1 MSSSRAV
8 QRGRLRII
16 GGQWKKRLIR
26 FNGAADLSE
35 EAQFDPE
42 RINRFKSVITDLYKV
57 IYEST
62 MTAVSGEQ
70 RNRGPDKPI
79 YDPDA
84 DNGESYGRV
93 RLWVRELRNYYQHD
107 VQSRKG
113 WGGMNL
119 PAHCG
124 RGGTSYT
131 ASIAGPNRQA
141 HFRNQTLGSQKWV
154 ICPERNGQQP
164 VCFVLR
170 KR

>member
-113 WGGMNL
+113 WGGYE
-119 PAHCG
+119 PARPLWPWRYFIYGKHS
-124 RGGTSYT
+124 RPQQTS
-131 ASIAGPNRQA
+131 P
-141 HFRNQTLGSQKWV
+141 LSQSNPWITKV
-154 ICPERNGQQP
+154 GYLSRT
-164 VCFVLR
+164 
-170 KR
+170 